1 MDSSVLVAV
10 ISGMFSVA
18 SSLGA
23 VFLKDYLERRRHRPE
38 DAAREE
44 PPSAGGAPERE
55 PSLGPPPGPVP
66 ATRSWTRPVAI
77 VVGSMVFGMAT
88 RAARPM
94 FTGPTHYE
102 TLTALALLILVSA
115 GLAIHHRRRG
125 FQLTYQLEVLA
136 LWAGWTS
143 GWSLIHGGLWSDLL
157 AVAIPA
163 WLGCAVLGGWIAS
176 VRRSQTA

>member
-1 MDSSVLVAV
+1 MVAM

-23 VFLKDYLERRRHRPE
+23 VFLKDYLERRRIRPE

-44 PPSAGGAPERE
+44 PPSAGGAPEPE
-55 PSLGPPPGPVP
+55 PPVGSPPRP
-66 ATRSWTRPVAI
+66 APAGRAWTRPI
-77 VVGSMVFGMAT
+77 VIVLGSVVFGMAT
-88 RAARPM
+88 RAARPL

-102 TLTALALLILVSA
+102 TLAAFALLVLTSA

-136 LWAGWTS
+136 LWTGWAS
-143 GWSLIHGGLWSDLL
+143 GWSFVHGGLWSDLL
-157 AVAIPA
+157 AVTVPG
-163 WLGCAVLGGWIAS
+163 WLGCAVVGGLIAS
-176 VRRSQTA
+176 VARSRKA